1 MIFNMKL
8 DWHRYC
14 YLWMFS
20 LQIVTASYTDLQ
32 DYTYYFVPAPWLS
45 VKLLRLLQH
54 YPPPEDPGVRG
65 RLNECLDTILN
76 KAQEPPKSKKVQE
89 ISLYTF
95 LSRPKNTFFLCRFPL
110 RHDVKSWYLYSIYLH
125 NCIFIIII
133 FSRFSTQMPK
143 MQCCLKPSA

>member
-1 MIFNMKL
+1 MTVYFLLKVLSKYSLIFL
-8 DWHRYC
+8 
-14 YLWMFS
+14 

-76 KAQEPPKSKKVQE
+76 KAQEPPKSKKV
-89 ISLYTF
+89 SKSFSHKYF
-95 LSRPKNTFFLCRFPL
+95 L
-110 RHDVKSWYLYSIYLH
+110 
-125 NCIFIIII
+125 
-133 FSRFSTQMPK
+133 
-143 MQCCLKPSA
+143 

>member
-1 MIFNMKL
+1 MYKKCFFQLYQFVGNCLLQISSPHL
-8 DWHRYC
+8 
-14 YLWMFS
+14 LFS

-76 KAQEPPKSKKVQE
+76 KAQEPPKSKKVVRK
-89 ISLYTF
+89 ISLWIGLCF
-95 LSRPKNTFFLCRFPL
+95 SLILVQGLNTFKLGIILIGFWVSFLA
-110 RHDVKSWYLYSIYLH
+110 
-125 NCIFIIII
+125 
-133 FSRFSTQMPK
+133 M
-143 MQCCLKPSA
+143 